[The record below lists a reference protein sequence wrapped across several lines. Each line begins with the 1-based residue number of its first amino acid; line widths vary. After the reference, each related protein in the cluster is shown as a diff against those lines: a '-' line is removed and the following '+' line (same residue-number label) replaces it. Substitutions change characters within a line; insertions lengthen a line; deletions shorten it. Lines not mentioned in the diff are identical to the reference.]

1 MKKICIALL
10 IIGIVGCTTGFEQ
23 VISGEIKLGM
33 SKAELRDKLNSFS
46 AFGVGEDDPFQPTL
60 PCYRKYYSDA
70 KLEVVSSSSRSIYYI
85 FENVTVPSAPGCN
98 RDLSLIGNGRL
109 SSIQYS
115 FTDVGNYI
123 TKNYPDIKINEPKFK
138 PIPIPKPIPKFT
150 YKEPKPES
158 NPKPK
163 VDLEPQEKNPV
174 NNELMPAASGSGFYI
189 TDNGH
194 ILTNEHVIEGC
205 KKITLNNEGQEMSAF
220 LLASDSKNDLALLKV
235 DVSPED
241 FYKLSPQDAKLLDNV
256 IIAGY
261 PLGKRVSSAV
271 KTSKGSITSLAG
283 YGDDYS
289 NFQTDAA
296 LNQGNSG
303 GPIID
308 KSGGVIGVAVANY
321 GKQAGVESF
330 NFGIKSSVVK
340 AFIEANNISYLSSS
354 RKELSNAQLREL
366 ITNGTIYLEC
376 WLSEND
382 IKNMMSQ
389 SDNRKA
395 FYKSFQN

>member
-10 IIGIVGCTTGFEQ
+10 LFGIIGCSTGYDL
-23 VISGEIKLGM
+23 VTNNTIKLGM
-33 SKAELRDKLNSFS
+33 TKRVFLDATVSSYIQ
-46 AFGVGEDDPFQPTL
+46 DDPFL
-60 PCYRKYYSDA
+60 SPCYRKYYSQA
-70 KLEVVSSSSRSIYYI
+70 KLEVMSSSSRSIYYI
-85 FENVTVPSAPGCN
+85 FENVFTPSTPSCGRSN
-98 RDLSLIGNGRL
+98 NSLGNGTL
-109 SSIQYS
+109 ASIQYS
-115 FTDVGNYI
+115 LSDANDYI
-123 TKNYPDIKINEPKFK
+123 KKNSPKWES
-138 PIPIPKPIPKFT
+138 IPIAKPKPEFT
-150 YKEPKPES
+150 YKVPTPES

-163 VDLEPQEKNPV
+163 VDLKQKKKTPT

-189 TDNGH
+189 TDTGH

-205 KKITLNNEGQEMSAF
+205 KKITLNNEGKETPAF
-220 LLASDSKNDLALLKV
+220 LLASDSKNDLALLKAN
-235 DVSPED
+235 VSSED

-308 KSGGVIGVAVANY
+308 ESGGVIGVAVANY
-321 GKQAGVESF
+321 GKKAGIESF

-354 RKELSNAQLREL
+354 RKQLSNVQLREL
-366 ITNGTIYLEC
+366 IINGTIYLEC
-376 WLSEND
+376 WLSEDD
-382 IKNMMSQ
+382 INNMMSQ

-395 FYKSFQN
+395 FYKNSQN

>member
-1 MKKICIALL
+1 MCIALL
-10 IIGIVGCTTGFEQ
+10 LFGIIGCSTGYDL
-23 VISGEIKLGM
+23 VTNNTIKLGM
-33 SKAELRDKLNSFS
+33 TKRVFLDATVSSYIQ
-46 AFGVGEDDPFQPTL
+46 DDPFL
-60 PCYRKYYSDA
+60 SSCYRKYYSQA
-70 KLEVVSSSSRSIYYI
+70 KLEVMSSSSRSIYYI
-85 FENVTVPSAPGCN
+85 FENVFTPSTPSCGRSKN
-98 RDLSLIGNGRL
+98 SLGNGTL
-109 SSIQYS
+109 ASIQYS
-115 FTDVGNYI
+115 LSDANNYI
-123 TKNYPDIKINEPKFK
+123 KKNSPKWE
-138 PIPIPKPIPKFT
+138 PIPIAKPKPKFT

-163 VDLEPQEKNPV
+163 VDLRPQEKTPT
-174 NNELMPAASGSGFYI
+174 NNELMPASSGSGFYV
-189 TDNGH
+189 TDTGH

-205 KKITLNNEGQEMSAF
+205 KKITLNNEGKETPAF

>member
-1 MKKICIALL
+1 MKKILL
-10 IIGIVGCTTGFEQ
+10 ILIVCTCMESVASDKSRFELCIKDLPIPYPTDGYMKCLQEESDRKNDPGKAYIYTGIYESKPFPRAQ
-23 VISGEIKLGM
+23 VII
-33 SKAELRDKLNSFS
+33 
-46 AFGVGEDDPFQPTL
+46 DPSTKQ
-60 PCYRKYYSDA
+60 C
-70 KLEVVSSSSRSIYYI
+70 
-85 FENVTVPSAPGCN
+85 
-98 RDLSLIGNGRL
+98 SLYKQNN
-109 SSIQYS
+109 
-115 FTDVGNYI
+115 T
-123 TKNYPDIKINEPKFK
+123 
-138 PIPIPKPIPKFT
+138 
-150 YKEPKPES
+150 KEPKYLGRNLAYNSYKCYGDSLFAASKHCIES
-158 NPKPK
+158 CIKGVSNTVNQIPAPYIGNDPKPK
-163 VDLEPQEKNPV
+163 YTYIGPKVESKPKSEVDSMPEEKTPKS
-174 NNELMPAASGSGFYI
+174 NELMPAASGSGFFI
-189 TDNGH
+189 TGNGH

-308 KSGGVIGVAVANY
+308 ASGGVIGVAVANY
-321 GKQAGVESF
+321 GKKAGVESF

-354 RKELSNAQLREL
+354 QKELSNPQLREL

-376 WLSEND
+376 WLSEDD
-382 IKNMMSQ
+382 INNMMSQ

-395 FYKSFQN
+395 FYKNFQN